1 MHFKNLTKYLLPF
14 LLITTLFVGCGS
26 GAFQDSD
33 HDGFSDQEEIDAGTD
48 PQDPVSRPPS
58 KPTKPTTPAVFA
70 FTSSTAVSSNECE
83 VLPGHT
89 LTTAN
94 ATGAVTYAITGGTDA
109 VRFMVD
115 AATGVVSAA
124 DTNKTDFESK
134 PTYTYTV
141 SATSGGKTAT
151 QTVTVSLNQV
161 LLTTGAFSYGCVP
174 NNTTGKVWLDKNLG
188 ATIVCP
194 TSNELTCVGGFYQF
208 GRGTDGHEVRNSP
221 KHNAKVLGGP
231 GGGAPAKRARG
242 RAFTINAINSVNG
255 VSINGAVIVDAFT
268 WWTVEDNDGM
278 IRAARWADSTGGVGS
293 ICPVGY
299 RVPTITEL
307 NAEAA
312 SWVTSDAAGAFASP
326 LKLGV
331 TGYRRQNATAKY
343 IFLTRGYYRATTG
356 VSHSHDALR
365 FTAGA
370 VASTSLSDTQS
381 ANIRCI
387 KN

>member
-48 PQDPVSRPPS
+48 PQDPESRPPS
-58 KPTKPTTPAVFA
+58 TPPTPAVFA
-70 FTSSTAVSSNECE
+70 FTSSNAVSSNECE

-89 LTTAN
+89 LSTEN
-94 ATGAVTYAITGGTDA
+94 ATGAVTYAITGGADA
-109 VRFMVD
+109 ARFTVD

-124 DTNKTDFESK
+124 DTDKTDFEIKAS
-134 PTYTYTV
+134 YTYNV

-161 LLTTGAFSYGCVP
+161 LVTRGAFSYGCVP
-174 NNTTGKVWLDKNLG
+174 NNATGKIWLDKNLG

-255 VSINGAVIVDAFT
+255 VSINGAVIVDAST
-268 WWTVEDNDGM
+268 WWTKEDDDGM

-307 NAEAA
+307 SAEAA

-343 IFLTRGYYRATTG
+343 ILLTRGYYRATTG
-356 VSHSHDALR
+356 VIHSHDALR

-370 VASTSLSDTQS
+370 VASSSLSDTQS